1 MHLIT
6 CCLAATNQLD
16 RYTWIFRYVL
26 TASHCTDGSD
36 ARDVFVRVGDHDN
49 SDPNDTDFNNKQT
62 FGVKKIIMHSG
73 YDAKT
78 VNNDVALL
86 KLDRKIDFKYFK
98 GTVAPICLPETV
110 RAYSGEEVKNHK
122 QSF

>member
-1 MHLIT
+1 M
-6 CCLAATNQLD
+6 
-16 RYTWIFRYVL
+16 
-26 TASHCTDGSD
+26 
-36 ARDVFVRVGDHDN
+36 FVRVGDHDN

-122 QSF
+122 QSFKKNVKVKISFRKGYCGWMGTFGRKWQAA